1 MNTAEERL
9 QMAAEKQQKEAEAA
23 AAKEAAKLEKQKQND
38 EKKAKKEAEKKAK
51 EEEKASKAAEKKK
64 QSLVDL
70 ADDYNLKLMNGVWV
84 PGYFHRKARYGDNA
98 ESKVDMYH
106 AENFLFGMEI
116 FTEQGSCSAKFTYI
130 GPNRRYTMKN
140 VRIAKREARPTHNNW
155 KTFAA
160 PVRMARG
167 TEHLAKIKDAKIIRD
182 VLTTQG
188 GKANFKVR
196 FVQDK
201 EFSIEYVKKKVFHK
215 DPTRLKNLN
224 YRIKKDQAK
233 LGIKPVL
240 RNKDEA
246 LLLLKDIK
254 NEVKDKKAD
263 HVIKYLQEEVSKY
276 TAIELKQKKEA
287 AKD

>member
-1 MNTAEERL
+1 MTTAEERL
-9 QMAAEKQQKEAEAA
+9 QIAEEKQNKEAKA
-23 AAKEAAKLEKQKQND
+23 AAKEAAKLEKQKQD
-38 EKKAKKEAEKKAK
+38 EAKKAEKAAAKKAK
-51 EEEKASKAAEKKK
+51 EEEKAKKEAEKQK
-64 QSLVDL
+64 QSLKDL
-70 ADDYNLKLMNGVWV
+70 VDDYDLEEINGVWV
-84 PGYFHRKARYGDNA
+84 PGYFHRKGRYADTA
-98 ESKVDMYH
+98 ELKVDVYH

-116 FTEQGSCSAKFTYI
+116 FTEQGSCSAKFTYV

-140 VRIAKREARPTHNNW
+140 VRIAKREARPTQNNW

-160 PVRMARG
+160 PVRMLRG
-167 TEHLAKIKDAKIIRD
+167 TEHSAKIKDAKIIRD

-201 EFSIEYVKKKVFHK
+201 EFTQEEVKKKVFHK
-215 DPTRLKNLN
+215 DPTRLRNLN

-233 LGIKPVL
+233 LGVKPVL

-254 NEVKDKKAD
+254 KEVKDKRAD
-263 HVIKYLQEEVSKY
+263 HVIKFLQEEISKY
-276 TAIELKQKKEA
+276 TAIELKRKKEA
-287 AKD
+287 VKD